1 MCRSSESRLESCF
14 PHAVHVHCGG
24 RAGLRTIA
32 KRLTGLPG
40 SRFDMHQLF
49 HTSRER
55 STRTRRAGHSG
66 DAPWTGAQAQRW
78 PLSSSVP
85 RMQ

>member
-14 PHAVHVHCGG
+14 PHSVQVHCGG

-49 HTSRER
+49 HTSREGSIGR
-55 STRTRRAGHSG
+55 VVQAIAETLRGREPKRRGG
-66 DAPWTGAQAQRW
+66 
-78 PLSSSVP
+78 L
-85 RMQ
+85 

>member
-55 STRTRRAGHSG
+55 SIGRVGRAIAETLRGREPKRRGG
-66 DAPWTGAQAQRW
+66 
-78 PLSSSVP
+78 L
-85 RMQ
+85 